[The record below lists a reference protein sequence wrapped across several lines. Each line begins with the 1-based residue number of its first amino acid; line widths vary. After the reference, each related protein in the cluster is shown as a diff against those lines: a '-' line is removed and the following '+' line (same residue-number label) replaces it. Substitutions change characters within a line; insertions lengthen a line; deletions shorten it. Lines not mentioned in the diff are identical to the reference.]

1 MSCPTAYDESPG
13 GSQLS
18 HIQQLG
24 LHSDYDELLSTDSD
38 DSDTPFPSEKLH
50 PPVLISNG
58 LPPIPFRLVKRV
70 EDGLFV
76 EMAEL
81 LPSYLDSADF
91 NTDDQRTRKRLP
103 VVSHIIDWVQCFA
116 IYMAIISRQKSK
128 RVADLL
134 GYQSLIIGASQDCH
148 EGQWVTYDHR
158 FRLKASASR
167 ISQWSVIDVTIWNMT
182 FPEKAIQCHQPQ
194 RSAPYNTPNP
204 NLPQQP
210 QRQNQPI
217 CLDWNDSPNGCS
229 RASCRYKHISYHCVH
244 NPRAQDKHHKASQC
258 TYKQKD
264 R

>member
-1 MSCPTAYDESPG
+1 MAANSPMSNSW
-13 GSQLS
+13 
-18 HIQQLG
+18 
-24 LHSDYDELLSTDSD
+24 DSIRTMMNFSAKNSN

-50 PPVLISNG
+50 PPVLVSND

-81 LPSYLDSADF
+81 LPSYLDSAHF

-116 IYMAIISRQKSK
+116 IYKAIISRQKPK
-128 RVADLL
+128 RVANLL
-134 GYQSLIIGASQDCH
+134 GYQSLVIGASQDCH
-148 EGQWVTYDHR
+148 EGQWVTYDRR
-158 FRLKASASR
+158 FCLKASASR

-182 FPEKAIQCHQPQ
+182 FPEKAIQYYQPQ
-194 RSAPYNTPNP
+194 RSASYNTPNP
-204 NLPQQP
+204 NPPQWP
-210 QRQNQPI
+210 QLQNQPI
-217 CLDWNDSPNGCS
+217 CLDWNDSSNGCS
-229 RASCRYKHISYHCVH
+229 RASCRYKHIFYSCVH

-264 R
+264 RQHNNQS